1 MEYLLMQ
8 TRDGYLEYPVFGRT
22 KEYTQ
27 GHTVIHAP
35 YGAGGL
41 CPTKYEK
48 DIWQIRDGRQVF
60 WLCGERRL
68 FARKACVTISEGTEA
83 LLRIPGL
90 KSRFYIRGMQMC
102 AETNGKERLYLNQQE
117 LNQGD
122 FVLQPGDVL
131 FLENVKI
138 EVWEKQIAV
147 QGNADAYQT
156 KLLECFPLQKPEGF
170 PIYKRSPRLLK
181 RPSAEKIRIE
191 LPREKE
197 TGAKKGFL
205 MVILPPLAMTA
216 VALAIGLLAGH
227 GIYLL
232 LSAAAAG
239 MTAVFSGV
247 QYVDER
253 REQKKRDRERR
264 ERYIGYLWHRQKE
277 IAIACEREQEI
288 YDFQYPTVEEL
299 GRMIRAYDSRIYE
312 RSACDEDFLTVA
324 VGSFLGGTRL
334 QIEGKE
340 QAWDVKGDALA
351 ELAEEILRRYSLI
364 LRPRVVDLKKAH
376 LGMIGERETVQRQ
389 MNVLIMQ
396 LAFFHSYHDLR
407 MIVVYDERYEETFA
421 WMRWLPHLRIPAM
434 NVLGM
439 VCSERTQEIVLGG
452 MAQILKERAEQMKEG
467 VQGGKNIPYYLFL
480 IDEPSWILNHG
491 IMEYLCMDGKKLGFS
506 IIYASYTQANL
517 PEYIG
522 SVLVYD
528 SSSKGTLLLD
538 EQAYTE
544 QEIRL
549 FSGDKV
555 DFEWMARDLSVL
567 EHARGTVS
575 FIPRNVSFFE
585 LYGIRRP
592 DELDVRKRWKENQSH
607 KSLAVPLGMR
617 MAGEV
622 LCLNLHERAHGP
634 HGLVAGTTG
643 AGKSELL
650 QTYILSLAVNFHP
663 YEVGFLLIDYKGG
676 GMANLFCDL
685 PHHMG
690 TITNLD
696 GPGSMRALI
705 SVKAELSRRQRIF
718 RSFQVNHINGYM
730 RLFREGAAPE
740 PIPHLFIISDE
751 FAELKKEQPDF
762 MKELVS
768 VSRIG
773 RSLGVHLILATQK
786 PAGVVDEQ
794 IISNSK
800 FKLCLK
806 VQNESDSKEIL
817 KTGDAAG
824 LTLPGRAYFQ
834 VGNHEIYELFQSAFS
849 GEAYREEEKNESA
862 DNQVYAVNKLGQG
875 ELFDQ
880 DLSKGA
886 EESRACKTQ
895 LEAVIAHIQEEFT
908 KEEVREV
915 KKPWLLPLG
924 KMIVSPYGVKD
935 RRKDNK
941 LSVRIGRV
949 DLPEMQEQKELEHN
963 FENEGNLF
971 YAASAGFGKT
981 VFLTT
986 VLTSL
991 AISCDVD
998 TVHFY
1003 ILDYGNHGCMPM
1015 KELPHTAE
1023 YISPADEERYWK
1035 FKKFMTDEI
1044 ASRKKLF
1051 AEYAA
1056 PSLEAYRELS
1066 GDSLK
1071 SLVVAIDQFDV
1082 VKEVGFEEEDFFTRL
1097 TRDGAGLG
1105 IYTVVTVA
1113 RVNAVRQATLIN
1125 FKKRIAGYIFESNE
1139 TCLTVGRTTLKQ
1151 TDIKGRVLVSGEY
1164 VHEAQIYTMAP
1175 CEDKVEYSRA
1185 LKNLIQE
1192 VRKSYPGKEAPHI
1205 PVLPQELYSDMMKE
1219 YASDGSGYLIGLDVE
1234 EVVGTGFQPT
1244 AGMFVIIGN
1253 TGTGKTNM
1261 LKILA
1266 NQAIP
1271 RERTY
1276 LFDTKGMEMYYCRQA
1291 PNVLYI
1297 EGKKEI
1303 EIFVKEM
1310 SKELEDRRMYL
1321 KKRLRECD
1329 GLSPK
1334 ELLGELP
1341 FCTILID
1348 DLEDFTEKLNTDLER
1363 ITYLIKEGISL
1374 GIPCIITIH
1383 AAKPRGM
1390 SGMDKLVRQ
1399 ASEGLVLSSQ
1409 GVVPIFPVSG
1419 MREIPKPGEGLLFKN
1434 GVYRRVRLPKYGHNL
1449 HSIVGN

>member
-1 MEYLLMQ
+1 MEYLLTQ
-8 TRDGYLEYPVFGRT
+8 TRDGYFEYPVFGRT
-22 KEYTQ
+22 KEY
-27 GHTVIHAP
+27 
-35 YGAGGL
+35 
-41 CPTKYEK
+41 EK
-48 DIWQIRDGRQVF
+48 NIWQIRDGMQVF
-60 WLCGERRL
+60 CLCGERRL
-68 FARKACVTISEGTEA
+68 FTRKACVTISEGTEA

-90 KSRFYIRGMQMC
+90 KSRFYIRGMQMS

-147 QGNADAYQT
+147 QGNADDYQT
-156 KLLECFPLQKPEGF
+156 KLPECFPLQKPEGF
-170 PIYKRSPRLLK
+170 PIYQRSPRMLK

-197 TGAKKGFL
+197 QGDKKGFF
-205 MVILPPLAMTA
+205 MAIFPPLSMTA
-216 VALAIGLLAGH
+216 VTLVIGLLAGRRL
-227 GIYLL
+227 YLL

-247 QYVDER
+247 QYVDEKKKR
-253 REQKKRDRERR
+253 KKRDRELE
-264 ERYIGYLWHRQKE
+264 ERYIGYLWHIQKE
-277 IAIACEREQEI
+277 IAIACRREQEI
-288 YDFQYPTVEEL
+288 YDFQYPKVDEL

-324 VGSFLGGTRL
+324 VGSFWGRTRL

-340 QAWDVKGDALA
+340 LAWDAKGDALA
-351 ELAEEILRRYSLI
+351 ELSEEIRRRYSLI
-364 LRPRVVDLKKAH
+364 HRPRVVDLKKAH
-376 LGMIGERETVQRQ
+376 LGIIGEKETIHRQ
-389 MNVLIMQ
+389 MNILTIQ
-396 LAFFHSYHDLR
+396 LAFFHSYHELR

-467 VQGGKNIPYYLFL
+467 VQGGRKTPCYLFL

-491 IMEYLCMDGKKLGFS
+491 IMEYLCMDGNKLGFS
-506 IIYASYTQANL
+506 VIYASYTQANL

-522 SVLVYD
+522 SVLAYG

-538 EQAYTE
+538 EQTYTE
-544 QEIRL
+544 QEVRL
-549 FSGDKV
+549 FSGDKI

-592 DELDVRKRWKENQSH
+592 SELNVRKRWKENQSH

-617 MAGEV
+617 TAGEV
-622 LCLNLHERAHGP
+622 LCLNLHEKAHGP

-663 YEVGFLLIDYKGG
+663 HEVGFLLIDYKGG

-718 RSFQVNHINGYM
+718 LSFQVNHINGYM

-794 IISNSK
+794 IVSNSR

-849 GEAYREEEKNESA
+849 GEAYREEEKNESV
-862 DNQVYAVNKLGQG
+862 DNRIYAVNKLGQG
-875 ELFDQ
+875 ELYDK
-880 DLSKGA
+880 DLSGGA

-895 LEAVIAHIQEEFT
+895 LAAVIAYIQEEFT

-924 KMIVSPYGVKD
+924 KMIVSPYGAGD
-935 RRKDNK
+935 RRKAGK
-941 LSVRIGRV
+941 LSVRIGIV
-949 DLPEMQEQKELEHN
+949 DLPEMQEQKELEHS
-963 FENEGNLF
+963 FESEGNLF

-1023 YISPADEERYWK
+1023 YISPDDEERYWK
-1035 FKKFMTDEI
+1035 FKKFITDEI

-1071 SLVVAIDQFDV
+1071 SLVVAVDQFDV
-1082 VKEVGFEEEDFFTRL
+1082 VKEAGFEEEDFFTRL

-1125 FKKRIAGYIFESNE
+1125 FKKRIAGYIFEPNE
-1139 TCLTVGRTTLKQ
+1139 IFLAVGRTTLKQ

-1175 CEDKVEYSRA
+1175 CEDKAEYSRT

-1192 VRKSYPGKEAPHI
+1192 VRRRYPGKEAPHI
-1205 PVLPQELYSDMMKE
+1205 PVLPQEFYSDMMKE
-1219 YASDGSGYLIGLDVE
+1219 YADDGSGYLIGLDVE
-1234 EVVGTGFQPT
+1234 EVVGKGVHPT

-1266 NQAIP
+1266 DQAIP
-1271 RERTY
+1271 RGRTY
-1276 LFDTKGMEMYYCRQA
+1276 VFDTKAMEMYYCRQA

-1297 EGKKEI
+1297 EGKRES
-1303 EIFVKEM
+1303 EIFMKEM
-1310 SKELEDRRMYL
+1310 SKELEGRRMYL
-1321 KKRLRECD
+1321 KKRVRESD

-1348 DLEDFTEKLNTDLER
+1348 DLEEFTEKLDTDLER
-1363 ITYLIKEGISL
+1363 TAYLIKEGISL

-1409 GVVPIFPVSG
+1409 GVVPIFPVTG

-1434 GVYRRVRLPKYGHNL
+1434 GVYRRIRLPKYSPL
-1449 HSIVGN
+1449 I